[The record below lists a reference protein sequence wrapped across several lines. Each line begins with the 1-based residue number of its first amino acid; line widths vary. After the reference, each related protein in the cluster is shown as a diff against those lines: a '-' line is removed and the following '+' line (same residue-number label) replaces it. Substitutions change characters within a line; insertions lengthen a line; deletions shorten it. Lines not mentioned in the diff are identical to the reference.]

1 MLDLRSRRGML
12 ELVGAIIC
20 LVICASTSPT
30 ARAAASSLII
40 CKKSFPGYEEPALR
54 SFEFQS
60 GKKCL
65 LTSRGRTAPFAPL
78 TGSKDYRDLSKM
90 THQQIEADIQ
100 RRKGGLDPANKYD
113 LQVVQGFL
121 LRKSF
126 GQLGEREEKTL
137 VRLNPKIGPVMW
149 SGLRD
154 GQKVHLDFSP
164 ITTVTTGEEC
174 QVMIRSIATVGWE
187 CSQLN
192 F

>member
-1 MLDLRSRRGML
+1 MLDRRSRRGML
-12 ELVGAIIC
+12 ELVGVITC
-20 LVICASTSPT
+20 LVICAGTSPM
-30 ARAAASSLII
+30 AWAAASSLIM

-65 LTSRGRTAPFAPL
+65 LKSRGRVPPFAPL
-78 TGSKDYRDLSKM
+78 TASKDYRDLSKI
-90 THQQIEADIQ
+90 TPQQIEADIQ
-100 RRKGGLDPANKYD
+100 KRKGGLDPANKYD

-126 GQLGEREEKTL
+126 GQLSEREEKTL
-137 VRLNPKIGPVMW
+137 VRLNPKIGSVMW
-149 SGLRD
+149 SGLHD
-154 GQKVHLDFSP
+154 SQKVHLDFSP
-164 ITTVTTGEEC
+164 VTTVTTGEEC
-174 QVMIRSIATVGWE
+174 QAMIRTITTVGWE